1 MTTESLIQKIWI
13 EEITPL
19 RIKKQTDYGE
29 SWKRMRPIGITDIID
44 VKVHRIKQFEQNG
57 KLHHESIEDSL
68 KDIINYCFF
77 RLLKARD
84 DRETE
89 EYMRMAFGDEC

>member
-19 RIKKQTDYGE
+19 RVKKQADYGE
-29 SWKRMRPIGITDIID
+29 SWKKMRAIGITDIID
-44 VKVHRIKQFEQNG
+44 VKIHRIKQFEEKGILN
-57 KLHHESIEDSL
+57 HESMEDSL

-77 RLLKARD
+77 RILKE
-84 DRETE
+84 REK
-89 EYMRMAFGDEC
+89 